1 MVRARI
7 SAPTPKAG
15 LNIKRLDRSQVDDL
29 DLDAVL
35 LLEVLGG
42 NKRLANSAAQGDDGQ
57 VLARSLNLGLSEG
70 NNEIILLGSF
80 GHREALAVHQLVL
93 ENTDGVGVTDSGL
106 QETLGIL
113 SAPGGDNL
121 ETGNAA
127 VPGREILGVLST
139 DTSSETVGT
148 TEGDVTRLDTTRHVE
163 GLGGGVDDLID
174 GLHGE
179 VEGHELTLNGVKTTQ
194 GSTNSET
201 TETRLGDR
209 SVNDTLLTEAVEET
223 LGNLVGTVVLGNLLT
238 EDEDLLVLGELLCE
252 SLVERISDSVLLDAG
267 GLAIGVRSGLGGAEN
282 NRSRKSC
289 ASDGRLSE
297 RRGSG
302 SAESPS

>member
-1 MVRARI
+1 
-7 SAPTPKAG
+7 
-15 LNIKRLDRSQVDDL
+15 
-29 DLDAVL
+29 
-35 LLEVLGG
+35 
-42 NKRLANSAAQGDDGQ
+42 
-57 VLARSLNLGLSEG
+57 
-70 NNEIILLGSF
+70 
-80 GHREALAVHQLVL
+80 LAVHQLVL
-93 ENTDGVGVTDSGL
+93 ENTDRVGVTDSGL

-179 VEGHELTLNGVKTTQ
+179 VEGHELANRVKTTQ

-201 TETRLGDR
+201 AETRLGDR
-209 SVNDTLLTEAVEET
+209 SVNDTLLAEAVEET

-267 GLAIGVRSGLGGAEN
+267 ALAIGIRSGLGGAED

-297 RRGSG
+297 RRASG